1 MGGLVKP
8 SIFNTEIRSNVN
20 VDDIINT
27 GFYYLYTGITGADN
41 FSFLIVF
48 MQYDGYTRVCTQIN
62 VGNNNQYVK
71 IRTYGGTNW
80 SNWKNISTT
89 A

>member
-8 SIFNTEIRSNVN
+8 SIFNTGIKSNVN
-20 VDDIINT
+20 VDDIIDT

-48 MQYDGYTRVCTQIN
+48 MQYDGYTRVCIQIN

-71 IRTYGGTNW
+71 IRTYGGKNW
-80 SNWKNISTT
+80 SNWENISTT